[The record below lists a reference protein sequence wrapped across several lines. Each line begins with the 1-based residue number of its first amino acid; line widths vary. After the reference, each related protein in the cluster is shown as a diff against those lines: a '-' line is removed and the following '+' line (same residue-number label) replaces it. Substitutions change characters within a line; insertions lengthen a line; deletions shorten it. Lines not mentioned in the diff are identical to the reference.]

1 MFEPF
6 PDGYIFGDL
15 LLFPGAAGG
24 HVATGLWIEMPN
36 LQTAS
41 FAQRNQAQDV
51 MALILRLLPEGWRLQ
66 VIQFQ
71 DSGDGTRLLE
81 YQQQTEQCSNPS
93 ARLLR
98 NANFVSLWRQR
109 ERRELRRLRVV
120 LYVGCPLNTA
130 PDSWWRQPTE
140 RQYEQLLGKARTA
153 FAEWTQTV
161 QQALEPIGGR
171 ANVLTEA
178 DHARLWANALNP
190 SFSER
195 LNYDPATHFDPQRSL
210 LDNCWCSE
218 VRGLGPQGFVL
229 DGWLHLAFTLKRLP
243 SETYPTIIHRLILLP
258 FGDFATTV
266 HVHRL
271 NKEIVLKRLR
281 TALDRIHQQL
291 TRKPDERLAVAR
303 AQMDDK
309 ARRLASGEGVP
320 LEIEFI
326 VIARAETP
334 EALAAKAAPI
344 KSAISAMNGA
354 QHYEATLPATSRQL
368 FAKTLPGWMWSRH
381 PGIRHYA
388 EDRSTA
394 DLLPWC
400 GSFGGHPGPT
410 DCLFPG
416 ANANLVNLVNFLGEG
431 PGLTPQNLTILG
443 APGTGKSLAVLKLLL
458 ETSA

>member
-1 MFEPF
+1 MTSAL
-6 PDGYIFGDL
+6 PDGFVFGEQ
-15 LLFPGAAGG
+15 LLFPGPAGG
-24 HVATGLWIEMPN
+24 YVATGLWIEMPD

-41 FAQRNQAQDV
+41 FDQRNREQDV
-51 MALILRLLPEGWRLQ
+51 KALLLRLLPEGWHLQ
-66 VIQFQ
+66 STQFQ
-71 DSGDGTRLLE
+71 DSGDGTRLLG
-81 YQQQTEQCSNPS
+81 YQQQTEDYANPS
-93 ARLLR
+93 ARRLR
-98 NANFVSLWRQR
+98 NANFVALWQQR
-109 ERRELRRLRVV
+109 ERRELRRACAV
-120 LYVGCPLNTA
+120 LYVGRPLNTA

-140 RQYEQLLGKARTA
+140 REYEQLLGEARTA
-153 FAEWTQTV
+153 FAEWVQTV
-161 QQALEPIGGR
+161 QQALEPMGGR
-171 ANVLTEA
+171 ARVLAGAE
-178 DHARLWANALNP
+178 HVRLWANVLNP

-195 LNYDPATHFDPQRSL
+195 LTFDSARSFDPHRSL
-210 LDNCWCSE
+210 LDNCWHSE
-218 VRGLGPQGFVL
+218 LRGLGRQGFIL

-243 SETYPTIIHRLILLP
+243 CETYPTIIHRLLLLP

-266 HVHRL
+266 HVRRL

-281 TALDRIHQQL
+281 PALDRIHQQL

-303 AQMDDK
+303 SQMDDK
-309 ARRLASGEGVP
+309 VRRLASGEGVP

-326 VIARAETP
+326 VTVRAQTP
-334 EALAAKAAPI
+334 DALAAKAAPI
-344 KSAISAMNGA
+344 KSALSAMNGA
-354 QHYEATLPATSRQL
+354 QYYEATLPATSREL

-431 PGLTPQNLTILG
+431 PGLTPQNLVILG
-443 APGTGKSLAVLKLLL
+443 ATGTGKSRALLKLLM